1 MVWLMP
7 RRTRGGWRGDG
18 GEREMLGGNE
28 GIGGGNE
35 RKAEEEEE
43 GCLST
48 RPGSLSCRPFCFAT
62 VTGQP
67 AG

>member
-7 RRTRGGWRGDG
+7 RQTREGGRGDG
-18 GEREMLGGNE
+18 GERETLGGNE

-35 RKAEEEEE
+35 RKAEED

-48 RPGSLSCRPFCFAT
+48 RDG
-62 VTGQP
+62 
-67 AG
+67 